1 MHKLKALV
9 STALPLLLTAA
20 LHDPSIAGQMSGAT
34 MAPKSGQN
42 AMLAGIRI
50 RGQVV
55 SFTKTTLT
63 LKLADGK
70 QKTFQV
76 TPRQMGQL
84 KLHKGQTVA
93 VLAKGSRAD
102 RINAL
107 SPLERQ

>member
-1 MHKLKALV
+1 MKKLKALV
-9 STALPLLLTAA
+9 STALPLLLAA
-20 LHDPSIAGQMSGAT
+20 VLHDPSIAGQMSSTT
-34 MAPKSGQN
+34 MTPASGKN
-42 AMLAGIRI
+42 AVVTSTHL

-63 LKLADGK
+63 LKLMSGK

-93 VLAKGSRAD
+93 VVAKGNRAETVST
-102 RINAL
+102 R
-107 SPLERQ
+107 